1 MMQNERVALALIAL
15 ITGMMGFI
23 ESMTAVTGLGRGRSV
38 RKNESPVEMGGGPS
52 DVSVPTRAAIGLR
65 PG

>member
-1 MMQNERVALALIAL
+1 MWPAPGIS
-15 ITGMMGFI
+15 I

-38 RKNESPVEMGGGPS
+38 KKNESPVEMGGGPS
-52 DVSVPTRAAIGLR
+52 EVSPPTRVAIGLR